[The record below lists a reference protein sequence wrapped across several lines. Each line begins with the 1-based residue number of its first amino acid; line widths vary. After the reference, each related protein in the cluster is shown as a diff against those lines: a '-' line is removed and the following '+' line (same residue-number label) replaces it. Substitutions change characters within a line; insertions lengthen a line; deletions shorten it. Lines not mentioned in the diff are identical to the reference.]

1 MIPRAANFIGRL
13 QPWIGKVKSR
23 SSSVEGLAGVL
34 TDDSHGD
41 ASQLRDSDGL
51 APLFPR
57 FHQQLLTAETRD
69 FTLRADELFAMNAF
83 QLLAHPLRSFITY
96 GCGMYSQGFWFGT
109 HNFLIQVL
117 FSRCCEF
124 KVMLSC

>member
-1 MIPRAANFIGRL
+1 MIPRAAHLIGRW
-13 QPWIGKVKSR
+13 QAWIEKVKSR

-34 TDDSHGD
+34 TDGSRGD

-51 APLFPR
+51 SPLFPR
-57 FHQQLLTAETRD
+57 FHQQLLTAETRNH
-69 FTLRADELFAMNAF
+69 TLRAALASAMNAF
-83 QLLAHPLRSFITY
+83 QGLVQALHSFITY

-124 KVMLSC
+124 KATLSC